1 MSEEVRWH
9 DSVPH
14 DFTPDRLHHVT
25 PNAKITVMMNKL
37 LGFLDL
43 PKFKLED
50 SEYILKQ
57 GFKNKSKMREP
68 MLDQTKALLEVFFAP
83 RRLL

>member
-1 MSEEVRWH
+1 MNEEEVHCH

-25 PNAKITVMMNKL
+25 PNAKITVMMKKL
-37 LGFLDL
+37 LGLLDL
-43 PKFKLED
+43 PKFKPED

-57 GFKNKSKMREP
+57 GLQNKSKMREP
-68 MLDQTKALLEVFFAP
+68 MLDQTKALLEVIFCTNE
-83 RRLL
+83 